1 MHPQFNDDHNDIR
14 TKRSIFDNDQEQTAH
29 FWNVGAQLK
38 LRDQLLKQ
46 PNRNTAKNVI
56 FFLGDGM
63 SIPTITAARMYLGKL
78 AIIVS
83 LNCLINFKY
92 LFKGQQQGHTGE
104 ESRIFFEDFPYTGL
118 SKVRLNLNNI
128 TNKKIV
134 MMQFGIIITS

>member
-1 MHPQFNDDHNDIR
+1 MHPQFNDDHNDVR

-46 PNRNTAKNVI
+46 PNKNTAKNVI

-78 AIIVS
+78 AIIVFPF
-83 LNCLINFKY
+83 NWLINF
-92 LFKGQQQGHTGE
+92 
-104 ESRIFFEDFPYTGL
+104 
-118 SKVRLNLNNI
+118 LNI
-128 TNKKIV
+128 Y
-134 MMQFGIIITS
+134 F

>member
-1 MHPQFNDDHNDIR
+1 MHPQFNDVHNDVR

-63 SIPTITAARMYLGKL
+63 SIPTITAARMYLGNRNQL
-78 AIIVS
+78 FF
-83 LNCLINFKY
+83 LNCLINY
-92 LFKGQQQGHTGE
+92 LTFYLKDSNKDIPVKSQEYFLKNFHTLGYL
-104 ESRIFFEDFPYTGL
+104 R
-118 SKVRLNLNNI
+118 
-128 TNKKIV
+128 
-134 MMQFGIIITS
+134 